1 MSQKYT
7 LVIGASVN
15 IERMSHQAVLLLQ
28 KHKFPVKAIGNK
40 SGKIGEAEIETDLKV
55 YDNIDT
61 ISLYINPTLQKEY
74 YDYIL
79 QTHPRRIIFN
89 PGTENPELEK
99 LANEHG
105 IQTTEAC
112 TLVLLSLGTYL

>member
-15 IERMSHQAVLLLQ
+15 IERMSHQAVLSLQ
-28 KHKFPVKAIGNK
+28 KHKLPVKAIGIK
-40 SGKIGEAEIETDLKV
+40 SGKIGETEIETDMKV

-79 QTHPRRIIFN
+79 ATHPRRIIFN
-89 PGTENPELEK
+89 PGTENSELEK

-112 TLVLLSLGTYL
+112 TLVLLSLGTYQ

>member
-1 MSQKYT
+1 MSHKFT

-15 IERMSHQAVLLLQ
+15 TDRMSNHAVLSLQ
-28 KHKFPVKAIGNK
+28 KHNFPVRAIGIK
-40 SGKIGEAEIETDLKV
+40 PGIIGETIIETELKI
-55 YDNIDT
+55 YKDIDT

-79 QTHPRRIIFN
+79 ATHPRRIIFN

-112 TLVLLSLGTYL
+112 TLVLLSLGTYQ